1 MILSKVQIIN
11 YKQYGGSQ
19 EIEIP
24 QAGTIGVIGT
34 NGVGKTTLFEA
45 IEWALYSPSTIKAAD
60 VRPRTWRGNTMVA
73 VTINDPATGIQ
84 YTVERELG
92 KGAAKARIYRR
103 DANGDEEKI
112 VDGAPQVT
120 QYVANNLIGLDHTAF
135 VATFFTRQKEL
146 GFFNGSPTTRR
157 REVGKLLGLETI
169 RQAQEL
175 IAEERKRAQSDAR
188 SYLNLSEEQAR
199 DRDFSE
205 ELKVAETTI
214 AEAGRAMA
222 MSNEAVLHAKN
233 GVQSAQAALS
243 AIEQLRDQDA
253 VLNQQLMQKQRE
265 HDLAVQREANAT
277 QELARLTN
285 AERQRDQLMFVAE
298 KTPDLVERDKAFT
311 AQRQAAQRKR
321 ELDQHIHGLNLRERD
336 AQASIQQAIDTSP
349 APDGNP
355 VWSATD
361 INAAITWTQSID
373 LAAHEAQVAAIDATI
388 DFGEK
393 TKSEQSRLNAFLKRV
408 EELQQQY
415 SQAVANGDPTEQ
427 LVAIDTRISELQ
439 ASTAAAESTRKRY
452 ASDLQRSE
460 RILQNLEHQHEGE
473 VCPTCQR
480 PFTAADTAHVTEVFR
495 REIADH
501 KQHIQ
506 AIDVQLQA
514 NNRDVTDLQRQRT
527 QLAEAAQ
534 KIAQIVNSLETGHR
548 YVEDQ
553 QATVRTVENELQE
566 TLKATGLRE
575 VPTLQQRESAQRTLV
590 AWRKIVDASAIVARE
605 QQKLAQIAAERASL
619 DAELQT
625 LADATYNEAEHHTV
639 IAQLQ
644 EAQAART
651 TILQIDRDLA
661 TRDATER
668 ARAQSAQIAA
678 ETSQQMQVLQAQRQ
692 QLGYDPSTLLAA
704 QSANAAA
711 LEQERI
717 ATQQHYAQQTSLREV
732 EHMRNRIQEDKT
744 RLEELAKTAEAKRR
758 EADDLD
764 QMYRE
769 FSEFEKYAAAW
780 YAPKLSEITSDLV
793 SQVTDGKYDRV
804 EFDNNFSIQVY
815 DGDDE
820 KYPYETFS
828 GGERD
833 AIALCSRIALSRVI
847 GGASATPPG
856 FLVLD
861 EVFGSLDLERR
872 QRLLEMLGTITN
884 ANDQFQQVFIISHV
898 DDIRTSPIL
907 DEIWQ
912 VKETADG
919 ISRLET
925 VGVGTDIGEI

>member
-1 MILSKVQIIN
+1 MILGKVLITN

-73 VTINDPATGIQ
+73 VTIDDPATGTQ

-103 DANGDEEKI
+103 DANGLEEKI

-120 QYVANNLIGLDHTAF
+120 QYVANNLIGLDHAAF

-169 RQAQEL
+169 RNAQEI

-188 SYLNLSEEQAR
+188 SYLNLSEEQGKE
-199 DRDFSE
+199 RDFAE
-205 ELKVAETTI
+205 ELKAAEATI
-214 AEAGRAMA
+214 AEAGRALA
-222 MSNEAVLHAKN
+222 TASEAVIHAKS

-243 AIEQLRDQDA
+243 AAEQLRDQDA
-253 VLNQQLMQKQRE
+253 GLNQQLLQKQRE
-265 HDLAVQREANAT
+265 HDLMAQREANAA
-277 QELARLTN
+277 QELTRLAN
-285 AERQRDQLMFVAE
+285 AERERKRLLMFAE
-298 KTPDLVERDKAFT
+298 KAPTLTAQDQEFT
-311 AQRQAAQRKR
+311 AQRLAAQRKR
-321 ELDQHIHGLNLRERD
+321 ELSQHINGLIERERD
-336 AQASIQQAIDTSP
+336 AHESIHQAITSAP
-349 APDGNP
+349 APDRNP
-355 VWSATD
+355 AWSTTD
-361 INAAITWTQSID
+361 VNAAVNWAAGID
-373 LAAHEAQVAAIDATI
+373 LDAFEEQVKALVLGIDL
-388 DFGEK
+388 GEK
-393 TKSEQSRLNAFLKRV
+393 AKLEQSRLNAFLKRV
-408 EELQQQY
+408 DELQQQY
-415 SQAVANGDPTEQ
+415 SQAMVQGDPGEQ
-427 LVAIDTRISELQ
+427 LVTVDNRIAEIQ
-439 ASTAAAESTRKRY
+439 ASSAAADSMRKRY
-452 ASDLQRSE
+452 TTDLQRSQ

-495 REIADH
+495 REITEH
-501 KQHIQ
+501 QQHLQ
-506 AIDVQLQA
+506 AIDTQLQA
-514 NNRDVTDLQRQRT
+514 NKQEVTDLQRQRA
-527 QLAEAAQ
+527 QLVEAAQ
-534 KIAQIVNSLETGHR
+534 KVAQVLNSLETGHR
-548 YVEDQ
+548 YVEEQ
-553 QATVRTVENELQE
+553 QASVRAAEAKLQE
-566 TLKATGLRE
+566 TLASAGLSE
-575 VPTLQQRESAQRTLV
+575 VPTPEQQEAAQRTLA
-590 AWRKIVDASAIVARE
+590 AWRKVVDARTLVLRE
-605 QQKLAQIAAERASL
+605 QQKLAQIASERTPIE
-619 DAELQT
+619 AELQT
-625 LADATYNEAEHHTV
+625 LVDATYDEAGHRALTL
-639 IAQLQ
+639 ALQ
-644 EAQAART
+644 EAVAARA
-651 TILQIDRDLA
+651 TITQIDRDLA
-661 TRDATER
+661 TRGAIER
-668 ARAQSAQIAA
+668 TQAESAQMAA
-678 ETSQQMQVLQAQRQ
+678 ETREQLQALQQQRQ
-692 QLGYDPSTLLAA
+692 QLGYDPSQLLAA
-704 QSANAAA
+704 QSANAEA
-711 LEQERI
+711 LDKERS
-717 ATQQHYAQQTSLREV
+717 ATQQHYVQQTRLREV
-732 EHMRNRIQEDKT
+732 EHVRNRIQEDKL
-744 RLEELAKTAEAKRR
+744 RLEELTKTAEAKRR

-780 YAPKLSEITSDLV
+780 YAPRLSEITSDLV

-919 ISRLET
+919 ISRLEPI
-925 VGVGTDIGEI
+925 GVGTDIGEI